1 MSEYCKIADAAKIL
15 KCSVLEVIEKIRLTK
30 QDLLLPYYVDAD
42 FHDDDCKYN
51 LYKGHRKG
59 DSFINS
65 EHKISNAKI
74 TKIIQHNLNSFTQ
87 KITFFFEKDIS
98 VETELN
104 FLFADIVVL
113 RSAIEAIQLWENR
126 SVALR
131 EQKTRSQIITRHKK
145 AILDFMEVMIPILIN
160 NKDRVEFVN
169 MKKFNQSA
177 LARLVDDSLGKKR
190 GNHAI
195 RQQISKVLQMP
206 EYARRIKK
214 TTKQ

>member
-1 MSEYCKIADAAKIL
+1 MSEFCKIADAAKIL

-42 FHDDDCKYN
+42 FHDADCKYN
-51 LYKGHRKG
+51 LYKGHAKG
-59 DSFINS
+59 DNFINS
-65 EHKISNAKI
+65 VHKISNAKI
-74 TKIIQHNLNSFTQ
+74 AKITHHNLNSFTQ
-87 KITFFFEKDIS
+87 KITFFLEKDIPL
-98 VETELN
+98 TAELN

-126 SVALR
+126 SVVLR
-131 EQKTRSQIITRHKK
+131 EQKTHSQIITRHKK
-145 AILDFMEVMIPILIN
+145 ASLDFMEDMIRILID

-169 MKKFNQSA
+169 MKEFNQSA
-177 LARLVDDSLGKKR
+177 LARLIDNSLGKKR
-190 GNHAI
+190 SNHAI